1 MIVCSISTQIQEY
14 KPFYPHTQYMNVT
27 ENSKGRP
34 AEKKLIAVVVYKK
47 PTGKKYYMLVT
58 ESSIDDVIDNTK
70 RKQLIPSNF
79 DIVDIGLGESFVETF
94 KKQYNIK

>member
-1 MIVCSISTQIQEY
+1 
-14 KPFYPHTQYMNVT
+14 MNVQ
-27 ENSKGRP
+27 ENKGRP
-34 AEKKLIAVVVYKK
+34 VEKKIPTVVVYKK

-94 KKQYNIK
+94 KKQYDIK

>member
-1 MIVCSISTQIQEY
+1 MIVCFTSTQTQEY
-14 KPFYPHTQYMNVT
+14 KPFYPHTQSMNVQ
-27 ENSKGRP
+27 ENKGRP
-34 AEKKLIAVVVYKK
+34 VEKKIPTVVVYKK
-47 PTGKKYYMLVT
+47 PTGKKYYMVVT
-58 ESSIDDVIDNTK
+58 EEGVDAIINPSK

>member
-1 MIVCSISTQIQEY
+1 MIVYFISTQITEF
-14 KPFYPHTQYMNVT
+14 KPFYPHTQYMNAH
-27 ENSKGRP
+27 ENKGRP
-34 AEKKLIAVVVYKK
+34 AEKKIPTVVVYKK

-79 DIVDIGLGESFVETF
+79 DIVDIGLVESFVETF